1 MANLIDCM
9 QLECC
14 LGSPPTA
21 AQEPPICLRTVA
33 GYDVDE
39 FRVKTK

>member
-1 MANLIDCM
+1 M

-14 LGSPPTA
+14 FTA
-21 AQEPPICLRTVA
+21 ASSVASNPICVKTVA

-39 FRVKTK
+39 FKIRKQ